1 MKRLGMSAMMLSI
14 LVAAVAVLFVGLFAL
29 MEFARPQQ
37 TTVAKAD
44 ASAPQQIEPLVGV
57 RTDEP
62 IKPTSLQ

>member
-1 MKRLGMSAMMLSI
+1 
-14 LVAAVAVLFVGLFAL
+14 

-44 ASAPQQIEPLVGV
+44 ASAPQQIEPLVSV

-62 IKPTSLQ
+62 IKPIQPAVIESAAVIELGKQLWFDPRLSK